1 MAGTTKLAWR
11 NLGRN
16 RRRTLITAS
25 ALILGTALCVATYGL
40 MDGMLLSMLRALT
53 RYDLGHLQAHQTQ
66 YLERRTID
74 LTLPSAAEVER
85 RLRADPG
92 VLAVAPRVYGFA
104 LASHD
109 RKSRGVQLVGLDPR
123 REPRVT
129 ELHQRVVRG
138 HFLAHEPTPWP
149 RGKTLS
155 AQERA
160 EDQAL
165 TKRSE
170 KKILDELDG
179 LESLD
184 SSAAKAGKAGA
195 VASDGSPKLP
205 ATSQPIAASQP
216 AAGDLLSRTRAL
228 ARKLEPPP
236 QRPPLVVVGAKLAKQ
251 LRIDLGQRFF
261 LVGQTVDGASAEVE
275 VKVRG
280 VLSTGTDLYDRRV
293 YFHLADLQRY
303 LHLDHRI
310 HELAARVSDVKAARP
325 LAARLRAAGLP
336 AGVVVQS
343 WGEIR
348 VDVRQMIEI
357 SQASSLL
364 MILII
369 LFVAVLG
376 VVNTMLMSVFER
388 TREIGV
394 LKAIGM
400 SSGRVLGMIV
410 AETLLLALVAAALG
424 TALGLALD
432 GYLIYVGIDLTGL
445 TSTSMAGIGI
455 DPVLRGAITAQGLLA
470 PAISLI
476 IACLLASL
484 YPAIRA
490 ARLRPAI
497 GMREL

>member
-1 MAGTTKLAWR
+1 MAGTTTLAWR

-25 ALILGTALCVATYGL
+25 ALILGTALCVGTYGL

-53 RYDLGHLQAHQTQ
+53 CYDLGHLQAHQTQ

-74 LTLPSAAEVER
+74 LTLPAAAEVER
-85 RLRADPG
+85 RIRAEAG

-109 RKSRGVQLVGLDPR
+109 RKSRAVQLVGLDPR
-123 REPRVT
+123 REPDVT
-129 ELHQRVVRG
+129 ELHQRIVRG
-138 HFLAHEPTPWP
+138 QFLASEATPWP
-149 RGKTLS
+149 RGKKLS

-160 EDQAL
+160 EDRAL
-165 TKRSE
+165 TRRSE
-170 KKILDELDG
+170 KKVLDELDG

-184 SSAAKAGKAGA
+184 
-195 VASDGSPKLP
+195 GSPKAP
-205 ATSQPIAASQP
+205 ATSQPVAALQP
-216 AAGDLLSRTRAL
+216 AAGDLSSRTRAL

-251 LRIDLGQRFF
+251 LRVDLGQRFF
-261 LVGQTVDGASAEVE
+261 LVGQAVDGASAEVE

-303 LHLDHRI
+303 LHLDDRI
-310 HELAARVSDVKAARP
+310 HELAARVADVKDARP
-325 LAARLRAAGLP
+325 LAGRLRAAGLP
-336 AGVVVQS
+336 AGAVVQS

-400 SSGRVLGMIV
+400 SSGRVLRMIV

-424 TALGLALD
+424 TVLGLALD
-432 GYLIYVGIDLTGL
+432 AYLIYVGIDLTGL